1 MENVFLV
8 KKMYLMKKIYFLFG
22 CNIENASEIF
32 FFNVELTWKLL
43 IFQVVTSVAE
53 VVVKIKNINKQQWQ

>member
-8 KKMYLMKKIYFLFG
+8 KKMYLMKKTYFLFG

-32 FFNVELTWKLL
+32 FLMSNSHEKLL

-53 VVVKIKNINKQQWQ
+53 VAIKIKNINKQQ